1 MFVGV
6 VPKKGENSRGNG
18 IKEVHR
24 NDFNLEMLF
33 AESVVLRSFGLE
45 GQDRSLRMMH
55 ICQRHTDIH

>member
-6 VPKKGENSRGNG
+6 VLPKRENSRGG